1 MGSDQATVNRI
12 KQLKAIQLRP
22 EFKTSTRD
30 FLLSSIAPQQEAQTK
45 VSFIDY
51 SLFFTRMFK
60 QQLFEPVVVMLLVLA
75 FSLGSSLAVNAA
87 FYSLPGEPL
96 YRVKIALEKTQLQLT
111 ANESRQAEL
120 EIEFA
125 HKRLSEFNKI
135 VARTDVS
142 SAEKKEQIDQ
152 VVREFQKNVGAVQ
165 QRITKIG
172 TADQNI
178 NATEKQK
185 TLQIALTI
193 SSKTDELFKTF
204 DQSSSTLDASEKVAV
219 ESLIA
224 EAVETAQQVNLS
236 AQELLDESAATT
248 TDEIITEQGTVEG
261 EAFEEPGVADLI
273 ATSTIE
279 TFTET
284 QAGSS
289 QDVETTDSIVS
300 ED

>member
-1 MGSDQATVNRI
+1 MGSDQATINRI
-12 KQLKAIQLRP
+12 KQLKAIQPRS
-22 EFKTSTRD
+22 EFRTSTRD
-30 FLLSSIAPQQEAQTK
+30 FLLSSIAPQLETETR
-45 VSFIDY
+45 VSFVDY

-75 FSLGSSLAVNAA
+75 FSLSSSLAVNAA

-111 ANESRQAEL
+111 ASESRRAEL

-125 HKRLSEFNKI
+125 HKRLSEFDKI

-142 SAEKKEQIDQ
+142 SAEKKEQINQ

-172 TADQNI
+172 TTEQSI
-178 NATEKQK
+178 NATDKQK

-193 SSKTDELFKTF
+193 SSKTEELVKTF

-236 AQELLDESAATT
+236 AQELLDEAAAATT
-248 TDEIITEQGTVEG
+248 TDEVIKTEESGTVEG
-261 EAFEEPGVADLI
+261 ESFEEPVSTGSI

-279 TFTET
+279 SLQPST
-284 QAGSS
+284 GSEG
-289 QDVETTDSIVS
+289 ETTDPIVPK
-300 ED
+300 D